1 MYQAKITKTYTGE
14 PGDLGDA
21 IYASKV
27 LGGPLTAE
35 EVDAEQGVWLVGL
48 NPYNEARLER
58 DGFFAVSVF
67 GITVEIEMP

>member
-1 MYQAKITKTYTGE
+1 MYQAKITRTHTGE
-14 PGDLGDA
+14 PGDIGDA
-21 IYASKV
+21 MHVSKV
-27 LGGPLTAE
+27 IGGPFNTE
-35 EVDAEQGVWLVGL
+35 EVDAEQGIWLICL